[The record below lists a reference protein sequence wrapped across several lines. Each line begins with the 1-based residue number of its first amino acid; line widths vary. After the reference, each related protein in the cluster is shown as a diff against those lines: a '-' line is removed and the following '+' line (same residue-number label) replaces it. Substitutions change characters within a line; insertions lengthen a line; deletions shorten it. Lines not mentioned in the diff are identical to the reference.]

1 MCVSVCVCVPL
12 KRWTLIQIKAR
23 CVSEIE
29 TKAAQTSSVCSCFL
43 SLSPSV
49 SLSHLALL
57 CPPPNPPSI
66 RLRPSLYYFLSPLN
80 LPLLTVNYS
89 MLVHNSCPVFAVHI

>member
-57 CPPPNPPSI
+57 CPPILPPSVCDPPFI
-66 RLRPSLYYFLSPLN
+66 TLFPL
-80 LPLLTVNYS
+80 
-89 MLVHNSCPVFAVHI
+89 

>member
-29 TKAAQTSSVCSCFL
+29 TKAAQIGRAHV
-43 SLSPSV
+43 
-49 SLSHLALL
+49 
-57 CPPPNPPSI
+57 
-66 RLRPSLYYFLSPLN
+66 
-80 LPLLTVNYS
+80 
-89 MLVHNSCPVFAVHI
+89 

>member
-57 CPPPNPPSI
+57 CPPPQS
-66 RLRPSLYYFLSPLN
+66 SLHPFAT
-80 LPLLTVNYS
+80 LPLLLSFPSKPPTPYCQLQHVGT
-89 MLVHNSCPVFAVHI
+89 